1 MNALNIYI
9 FLFCLVTPTVF
20 YFQLYIYQVVTVFPI
35 LQSEETQTKIQ
46 SLEQQISCMEDELS
60 EARLE
65 ASKLKTEL
73 ISERSAWEVKLSEI
87 QSHVN
92 EVHSPILNEIKSDIT
107 VHSDS
112 RVI

>member
-1 MNALNIYI
+1 
-9 FLFCLVTPTVF
+9 
-20 YFQLYIYQVVTVFPI
+20 
-35 LQSEETQTKIQ
+35 
-46 SLEQQISCMEDELS
+46 MEDELS

-92 EVHSPILNEIKSDIT
+92 EVHFPILIKL
-107 VHSDS
+107 
-112 RVI
+112 RVK